1 MTIKWEYDIEGTV
14 EEIKELLGMMQPK
27 AVVQEEPPKAVVK
40 AKPKQKTKKKEV
52 DVGKIRALNK
62 AGWSVEKIADEM
74 RIGKSTVYKK
84 LKENAA

>member
-27 AVVQEEPPKAVVK
+27 AVVQEEPPKAEVK
-40 AKPKQKTKKKEV
+40 AKPKPKKKKEV

-84 LKENAA
+84 LKEHAA

>member
-27 AVVQEEPPKAVVK
+27 AVVQEEPPKAVAK
-40 AKPKQKTKKKEV
+40 AKPKQKKKKEV

>member
-27 AVVQEEPPKAVVK
+27 AVVQEEPPKAEVK
-40 AKPKQKTKKKEV
+40 AKPKPKKKKEV

>member
-40 AKPKQKTKKKEV
+40 AKPKPKKKKEV
-52 DVGKIRALNK
+52 DSGKIKELRK
-62 AGWSVEKIADEM
+62 AGWSMTKIADEM
-74 RIGKSTVYKK
+74 RCSISTVSRYCQ
-84 LKENAA
+84 ENAA

>member
-1 MTIKWEYDIEGTV
+1 MTIKWTYDIEGTV

-27 AVVQEEPPKAVVK
+27 AVVQEEPPKTEVK
-40 AKPKQKTKKKEV
+40 AKPKPKKKKEV

-84 LKENAA
+84 LKEHAA

>member
-40 AKPKQKTKKKEV
+40 AKPKPKKKKEV
-52 DVGKIRALNK
+52 DSGKIKALRK
-62 AGWSVEKIADEM
+62 AGWSMTKIADEM
-74 RIGKSTVYKK
+74 RCSISTVSRYCQ
-84 LKENAA
+84 ENAV

>member
-1 MTIKWEYDIEGTV
+1 MTIKWTYDIEGTV

-27 AVVQEEPPKAVVK
+27 AVVQEEPPKVEVK
-40 AKPKQKTKKKEV
+40 AKPKPKKKKEV

>member
-27 AVVQEEPPKAVVK
+27 AVVQEEPPKAEVK
-40 AKPKQKTKKKEV
+40 AKPKQKKKKEV

>member
-1 MTIKWEYDIEGTV
+1 MTIKWTYDIEGTV
-14 EEIKELLGMMQPK
+14 EEIKELIGIMQPK
-27 AVVQEEPPKAVVK
+27 AVLQEEPPKAVVK
-40 AKPKQKTKKKEV
+40 AKPKKKKEV

>member
-40 AKPKQKTKKKEV
+40 AKPKAKKKKEV

-62 AGWSVEKIADEM
+62 AGWSMTKIADEM
-74 RIGKSTVYKK
+74 RCSISTVSRYCQ
-84 LKENAA
+84 ENAA

>member
-40 AKPKQKTKKKEV
+40 AKQKPKKKKEV
-52 DVGKIRALNK
+52 DSGKIKALRK
-62 AGWSVEKIADEM
+62 AGWSMTKIADEM
-74 RIGKSTVYKK
+74 RCSISTVSRYCQ
-84 LKENAA
+84 ENAA

>member
-1 MTIKWEYDIEGTV
+1 MTIKWTYDIEGTV

-27 AVVQEEPPKAVVK
+27 AVVQEEPPKAVK
-40 AKPKQKTKKKEV
+40 KPKAPAKKKKEV

-74 RIGKSTVYKK
+74 RIGKSTVYNK

>member
-14 EEIKELLGMMQPK
+14 EEIKELLGMMQSK
-27 AVVQEEPPKAVVK
+27 AEVQEEPPKAVVK
-40 AKPKQKTKKKEV
+40 AKPKPKKKKEV

>member
-27 AVVQEEPPKAVVK
+27 AVVQEEPPKAEVK
-40 AKPKQKTKKKEV
+40 AKPKPKKKKEV

-74 RIGKSTVYKK
+74 RIDKSTVYKK

>member
-14 EEIKELLGMMQPK
+14 EEIKELLGMMQSK
-27 AVVQEEPPKAVVK
+27 AEVQEEPPKAEVK
-40 AKPKQKTKKKEV
+40 AKPKPKKKKEV

>member
-1 MTIKWEYDIEGTV
+1 MTIKWTYDIEGTV
-14 EEIKELLGMMQPK
+14 EKIKELLGMMQPK

-40 AKPKQKTKKKEV
+40 AKPKPKKKKEV

>member
-14 EEIKELLGMMQPK
+14 EEIKELIGMMQPK
-27 AVVQEEPPKAVVK
+27 AVVQEETPKAVVK
-40 AKPKQKTKKKEV
+40 AKPKAKSKKKEV

>member
-1 MTIKWEYDIEGTV
+1 MTIKWTYDIEGTV

-27 AVVQEEPPKAVVK
+27 AVVQEEQPKAVVK
-40 AKPKQKTKKKEV
+40 AKPKSKKKKEV

>member
-27 AVVQEEPPKAVVK
+27 AVVQEEPPKAVK
-40 AKPKQKTKKKEV
+40 KPKTPAKKKKEV
-52 DVGKIRALNK
+52 DSGKIKALRK

>member
-40 AKPKQKTKKKEV
+40 AKPKPKKKKEV
-52 DVGKIRALNK
+52 DSGKIKALRK
-62 AGWSVEKIADEM
+62 AGWSMTKIADEM
-74 RIGKSTVYKK
+74 RCSISTVSRYCQ
-84 LKENAA
+84 EHAA

>member
-1 MTIKWEYDIEGTV
+1 MTIEWTYDIEGTV

-40 AKPKQKTKKKEV
+40 AKPKPKKKKEV

>member
-1 MTIKWEYDIEGTV
+1 MTIKWTYDIEGTV

-27 AVVQEEPPKAVVK
+27 AVVQEEPPKAEVK
-40 AKPKQKTKKKEV
+40 AKAKPKKKEV

>member
-27 AVVQEEPPKAVVK
+27 AVVQEEPPKAVK
-40 AKPKQKTKKKEV
+40 KPKTKPKKKEV

>member
-27 AVVQEEPPKAVVK
+27 AVVQEEPPKAEVK
-40 AKPKQKTKKKEV
+40 AKPKPKKKKEV
-52 DVGKIRALNK
+52 DVGKIKALNK

>member
-1 MTIKWEYDIEGTV
+1 MTIKWTYDIEGTV

-27 AVVQEEPPKAVVK
+27 AVVQEEPPKAEVK
-40 AKPKQKTKKKEV
+40 AKPKPKKKKEV

>member
-27 AVVQEEPPKAVVK
+27 AVVQEEPPKAEVK
-40 AKPKQKTKKKEV
+40 AKPKPKKKKEV
-52 DVGKIRALNK
+52 DVGKIKALNK

-84 LKENAA
+84 LKEHAA

>member
-1 MTIKWEYDIEGTV
+1 MTIKWTYDIEGTV

-27 AVVQEEPPKAVVK
+27 AVVQEEPPKAVAK
-40 AKPKQKTKKKEV
+40 AKPKQKKKKEV

>member
-40 AKPKQKTKKKEV
+40 AKPKPKKNKEV
-52 DVGKIRALNK
+52 DVGKIIALNK

>member
-1 MTIKWEYDIEGTV
+1 MTIKCEYDIEETV

-27 AVVQEEPPKAVVK
+27 AVVQEEPPKAVK
-40 AKPKQKTKKKEV
+40 KPKAKTKKKEV

>member
-40 AKPKQKTKKKEV
+40 AKPKKKKEV
-52 DVGKIRALNK
+52 DSGKIKALRK
-62 AGWSVEKIADEM
+62 AGWSMTKIADEM
-74 RIGKSTVYKK
+74 RCSISTVSRYCQ
-84 LKENAA
+84 ENAA

>member
-1 MTIKWEYDIEGTV
+1 MTIKWNYDIEATV
-14 EEIKELLGMMQPK
+14 EEVKELFGMMQPK
-27 AVVQEEPPKAVVK
+27 AVVQEEPPKAV
-40 AKPKQKTKKKEV
+40 AKPKPKPKKKKEV

>member
-27 AVVQEEPPKAVVK
+27 AVVQEEPPKAV
-40 AKPKQKTKKKEV
+40 AKPKPKAKKKKEV

-84 LKENAA
+84 LKESAA